1 MSVQLQVRLP
11 FDTLRSLL
19 RQLPPAQKKLLLRD
33 LETDT
38 ASELEQQ
45 KREVLARHQQKAT
58 RSDLFVPKDEGYYQT
73 MTPMLD
79 VLTAEFEPLAAAAVE
94 AYEAF
99 LEGEESAI
107 GSDHDDP
114 EILTGTARGAIG

>member
-11 FDTLRSLL
+11 FDTLRSLV

-33 LETDT
+33 LEADA

-58 RSDLFVPKDEGYYQT
+58 RSDRFVPKDEGYYQT
-73 MTPMLD
+73 MTPVLD

-99 LEGEESAI
+99 LEGKV
-107 GSDHDDP
+107 
-114 EILTGTARGAIG
+114 

>member
-19 RQLPPAQKKLLLRD
+19 RQLPPAQKKLLLHD
-33 LETDT
+33 LEADA

-45 KREVLARHQQKAT
+45 KQEVLARHQLRAT
-58 RSDLFVPKDEGYYQT
+58 CSDRFVPKDEGYYQT
-73 MTPMLD
+73 MTPVLD

-99 LEGEESAI
+99 LEGEV
-107 GSDHDDP
+107 
-114 EILTGTARGAIG
+114 